1 VRYEVRLSDR
11 AAKDLDRL
19 NRETG
24 QRMIKRLEQIGE
36 APQDPRFSSILTN
49 QGGLRR
55 SRVGGWRII
64 FAVDEEGKTVT
75 VVTIE
80 RRGQVYHRI

>member
-1 VRYEVRLSDR
+1 MV
-11 AAKDLDRL
+11 
-19 NRETG
+19 
-24 QRMIKRLEQIGE
+24 KRLEQIGE
-36 APQDPRFSSILTN
+36 APQDPRFSSVLSN

-64 FAVDEEGKTVT
+64 FAVDEADSTVD

>member
-1 VRYEVRLSDR
+1 MTYEVLLSHR

-19 NRETG
+19 NRETQ
-24 QRMIKRLEQIGE
+24 QRMVRRLEQIGE
-36 APQDPRFSSILTN
+36 APHDMRFSNMLTN

-64 FAVDEEGKTVT
+64 FVVDQQRRIVD
-75 VVTIE
+75 VLTIE
-80 RRGQVYHRI
+80 RRGQVYNRI